1 MKRAEFLIILSL
13 LFTTLVS
20 HAAAESLLS
29 TPQAVPGEILTAVVY
44 QGNSED
50 EIQFM
55 LIDDEGIV
63 RSSAPGLTFEAEEL
77 PGQNFIGFLG
87 LSSEVK
93 PGSYKLKAEI
103 RNTRGL
109 RVYERPVLVRSE
121 DFLSEDISLNQAM
134 TTLRSEDSEEK
145 RDQSRKLWALLN
157 RVSDDKV
164 TRGDVFLSPVQ
175 EFITS
180 AWYGDRRT
188 YLYTGGDSSSSLHN
202 GVDLAAPTGTEVLT
216 PLEGKVVMAE
226 FRIITGN
233 TVVLEHMPGVY
244 TLYYHMDSLNVKP
257 GDSLNQGDLMGTV
270 GSTGLVTGPHLHW
283 EMRVNTIPVDPT
295 KYLSRPLIDKDEII
309 AIINGTK
316 EQGR

>member
-1 MKRAEFLIILSL
+1 MKKLRFHLILTIL
-13 LFTTLVS
+13 TLVLTAN
-20 HAAAESLLS
+20 AAAGTLLS
-29 TPQAVPGEILTAVVY
+29 TPQALPGEILTAVVY
-44 QGNSED
+44 QGTAED
-50 EIQFM
+50 DIKFM
-55 LIDDEGIV
+55 LLDEEGIV
-63 RSSAPGLTFEAEEL
+63 RSSAPGLKYEIDEL
-77 PGQNFIGFLG
+77 TGYNYIGFLG

-109 RVYERPVLVRSE
+109 RVFERHVLVRSE
-121 DFLSEDISLNQAM
+121 DFLSEDISLNEAM

-157 RVSDDKV
+157 RVSDGPV
-164 TRGDVFLSPVQ
+164 SGAGVFLSPVE

-188 YLYTGGDSSSSLHN
+188 YLYTGGESSSSLHN
-202 GVDLAAPTGTEVLT
+202 GVDMAAPTGTEILT

-226 FRIITGN
+226 FRILTGY
-233 TVVLEHMPGVY
+233 TIVLEHMPGVY
-244 TLYYHMDSLNVKP
+244 TLYYHMDSINVEL
-257 GDSLNQGDLMGTV
+257 GDTLIQGDLMGTV

-283 EMRVNTIPVDPT
+283 EMRVNTIPVDPS
-295 KYLSRPLIDKDEII
+295 KYLSRPLIDKDQII
-309 AIINGTK
+309 AIIDDTN